1 MKRLL
6 QMIGAAAAMLAAQ
19 MSSADDYQFIIS
31 GDPVAAA
38 SVGSKA
44 VASPG
49 TSLVTGTLT
58 APTGAVSLEA
68 RYRTWYESD
77 GTALRSDKANGL
89 ILFIK

>member
-1 MKRLL
+1 MKKLL
-6 QMIGAAAAMLAAQ
+6 LMIGAAAALAPL

-38 SVGSKA
+38 SAGSRA

-58 APTGAVSLEA
+58 TPTGAVSLEA
-68 RYRTWYESD
+68 RYRTWYESA
-77 GTALRSDKANGL
+77 GIALRSDKAHG
-89 ILFIK
+89 FIFVVR